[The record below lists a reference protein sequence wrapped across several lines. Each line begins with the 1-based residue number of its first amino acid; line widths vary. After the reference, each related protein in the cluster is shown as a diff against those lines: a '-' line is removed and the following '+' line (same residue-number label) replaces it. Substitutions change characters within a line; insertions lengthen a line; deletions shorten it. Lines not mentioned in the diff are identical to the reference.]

1 MRESTKREVVM
12 KMGRGINL
20 YSTLLT
26 VTNVKVEKCQE
37 VVASM

>member
-1 MRESTKREVVM
+1 MREISKGEVVM
-12 KMGRGINL
+12 KVGRGINL
-20 YSTLLT
+20 YSTLLM